1 MRNKMM
7 ELNPEH
13 LKSVIDMINKGPFFM
28 HMSMRVTELGIGY
41 SKVVAEIGKKHM
53 NPFGAIHGGVYASVI
68 DTAAYWSAYCDLP
81 EEQGLVT
88 IDLKVDFLSPVLD
101 QKIIVSGK
109 RVKAGKTIYLTE
121 AQMINENGKVFAHGT
136 SKLLVIHN
144 KQTMNEVVDY
154 VSAERLPSK
163 FVKESHAT

>member
-1 MRNKMM
+1 M
-7 ELNPEH
+7 
-13 LKSVIDMINKGPFFM
+13 
-28 HMSMRVTELGIGY
+28 
-41 SKVVAEIGKKHM
+41 
-53 NPFGAIHGGVYASVI
+53 
-68 DTAAYWSAYCDLP
+68 
-81 EEQGLVT
+81 VT

-136 SKLLVIHN
+136 SKLLVINN

-163 FVKESHAT
+163 FVK

>member
-1 MRNKMM
+1 MP

-13 LKSVIDMINKGPFFM
+13 LKSVIDIINKGPFFI
-28 HMSMRVTELGIGY
+28 HMSMRVTELGVGY

-53 NPFGAIHGGVYASVI
+53 NPFGALHGGVYASVI

-88 IDLKVDFLSPVLD
+88 IDIKVDFLAPVLD
-101 QKIIVSGK
+101 QVVIVTGK
-109 RVKAGKTIYLTE
+109 RVKAGKMIYLTE
-121 AQMINENGKVFAHGT
+121 AQMINEKGKVFAHGT

-154 VSAERLPSK
+154 VLAERLPSK
-163 FVKESHAT
+163 FV

>member
-1 MRNKMM
+1 MP

-28 HMSMRVTELGIGY
+28 HMSMRVTELGVGY

-101 QKIIVSGK
+101 QKVIVTGK

-136 SKLLVIHN
+136 SKLLVVHN

>member
-1 MRNKMM
+1 MR

-28 HMSMRVTELGIGY
+28 HMSMRVTELGVGY

-101 QKIIVSGK
+101 QKVIVTGK

>member
-1 MRNKMM
+1 MM

>member
-1 MRNKMM
+1 MP
-7 ELNPEH
+7 ELNLEH

-28 HMSMRVTELGIGY
+28 HMSMRVTELGVGY

-101 QKIIVSGK
+101 QKVIVNGK

>member
-1 MRNKMM
+1 MM

-163 FVKESHAT
+163 FVKKSHAT

>member
-121 AQMINENGKVFAHGT
+121 AQMINDNGKVFAHGT

>member
-1 MRNKMM
+1 MP

-28 HMSMRVTELGIGY
+28 HMSMRVTELGVGY

-101 QKIIVSGK
+101 QKVIVTGK
-109 RVKAGKTIYLTE
+109 RVKGGKTIYLTE

-154 VSAERLPSK
+154 VSAEKLPSK
-163 FVKESHAT
+163 FIKESHAT